1 MFGQLEPLG
10 KIQIAPN
17 EIGTA
22 QRVSAE
28 VAELTIR
35 RAVTARA
42 SAGAWIDRG
51 DESVRVE
58 PLDGSRLRDPRDRI
72 VLIHGHARYDAR
84 ILRTAALDEAVSIRR
99 IRCAQNREW
108 QTAVP
113 KRGARN
119 LPSVQ

>member
-17 EIGTA
+17 EIGAA

-35 RAVTARA
+35 RAVTPRA
-42 SAGAWIDRG
+42 SSGAWIDRG

-58 PLDGSRLRDPRDRI
+58 PLDGSRLRDPGDRI
-72 VLIHGHARYDAR
+72 VLIHGHARHDAR
-84 ILRTAALDEAVSIRR
+84 ILRTAPLNDAVSICG
-99 IRCAQNREW
+99 I
-108 QTAVP
+108 
-113 KRGARN
+113 RGA
-119 LPSVQ
+119 Q